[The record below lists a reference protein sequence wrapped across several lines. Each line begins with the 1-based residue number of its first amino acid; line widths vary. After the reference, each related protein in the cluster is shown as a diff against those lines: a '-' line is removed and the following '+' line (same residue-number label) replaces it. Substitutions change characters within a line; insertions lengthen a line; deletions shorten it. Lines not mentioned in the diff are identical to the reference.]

1 MSTLTYQITFWIMKR
16 NVLSG
21 LLEFRILSFNM
32 MVNHWLKLIEFL
44 LQNKYKKQ
52 NKKAFYPNTKTRWF
66 LTFFSFNTCN
76 LCEGGGPNDRQTDRQ
91 KNGQH
96 QSDMPPFFE
105 AGA

>member
-52 NKKAFYPNTKTRWF
+52 NKKAFYPNTKTQWF
-66 LTFFSFNTCN
+66 LTSFFFQYVQPLRRWWT
-76 LCEGGGPNDRQTDRQ
+76 ERPTDRQTEKRTAS
-91 KNGQH
+91 KRYA
-96 QSDMPPFFE
+96 PLL
-105 AGA
+105 